1 MIIINM
7 KNKIASPSETR
18 KILSK
23 YDLRLK
29 HGLGQNFLID
39 SNIIDII
46 ISAADIKG
54 DEFIIEV
61 GPGIGSLTQALLE
74 NLNEGS
80 ILAVEKDSDMIEVLN
95 DLFNEEDKLKL
106 LNEDAVD
113 LNWRET
119 AAKYNLENRPI
130 KLIANLPYYVTTPII
145 MGVLE
150 SDLEL
155 EQLVFMVQK
164 EVGERICAGPG
175 TKKFG
180 SLSVAVQYHM
190 KPEIVHQVPSSVFM
204 PSPDVDSVIV
214 SLKPYEKNIYQ
225 QKVLDKNFFFKI
237 VKSIF
242 QQRRKTL
249 RNSLSKSAVINLDRD
264 LITKALQDEGIG
276 LKKRGEKLS
285 ISEMISISNRIYRM
299 RNSEN

>member
-1 MIIINM
+1 MIEINM
-7 KNKIASPSETR
+7 ENKIATPSATK
-18 KILSK
+18 KILREHNLS
-23 YDLRLK
+23 LK
-29 HGLGQNFLID
+29 KSLGQNFLVD

-46 ISAADIKG
+46 TSASAIDG
-54 DEFIIEV
+54 DEFIIEI
-61 GPGIGSLTQALLE
+61 GPGIGSLTQAVLE
-74 NLNEGS
+74 KLTSGKL
-80 ILAVEKDSDMIEVLN
+80 LAVEKDAAMVEVLK
-95 DLFNEEDKLKL
+95 DIFAEEKKLTL
-106 LNEDAVD
+106 LNQDA
-113 LNWRET
+113 LKINWKEI
-119 AAKYNLENRPI
+119 AAEYNSENRKI

-150 SDLEL
+150 SEIEL

-164 EVGERICAGPG
+164 EVGERICAGPE

-190 KPEIVHQVPSSVFM
+190 QPEIVHQVPSSVFI
-204 PSPDVDSVIV
+204 PQPDVDSVIV
-214 SLKPYEKNIYQ
+214 SLSPYAENIYQ
-225 QKVLDKNFFFKI
+225 EEIVNKEFFFQI

-264 LITKALQDEGIG
+264 LVTKALEDEGIG

-285 ISEMISISNRIYRM
+285 IFEMISISNRIYKM
-299 RNSEN
+299 TK

>member
-1 MIIINM
+1 ME
-7 KNKIASPSETR
+7 NKIATPSATK
-18 KILSK
+18 KILREHNLS
-23 YDLRLK
+23 LK
-29 HGLGQNFLID
+29 KSLGQNFLVD

-46 ISAADIKG
+46 TSASAIDG
-54 DEFIIEV
+54 DEFIIEI
-61 GPGIGSLTQALLE
+61 GPGIGSLTQAVLE
-74 NLNEGS
+74 KLTSGKL
-80 ILAVEKDSDMIEVLN
+80 LAVEKDAAMVEVLK
-95 DLFNEEDKLKL
+95 DIFAEEKKLTL
-106 LNEDAVD
+106 LNQDA
-113 LNWRET
+113 LKINWKEI
-119 AAKYNLENRPI
+119 AAEYNSENRKI

-150 SDLEL
+150 SEIEL

-164 EVGERICAGPG
+164 EVGERICAGPE

-190 KPEIVHQVPSSVFM
+190 QPEIVHQVPSSVFI
-204 PSPDVDSVIV
+204 PQPDVDSVIV
-214 SLKPYEKNIYQ
+214 SLSPYAENIYQ
-225 QKVLDKNFFFKI
+225 EEIVNKEFFFQI

-264 LITKALQDEGIG
+264 LVTKALEDEGIG

-285 ISEMISISNRIYRM
+285 IFEMISISNRIYKM
-299 RNSEN
+299 TK

>member
-1 MIIINM
+1 MIEINM
-7 KNKIASPSETR
+7 ENKIATPSATK
-18 KILSK
+18 KILREHNLSFK
-23 YDLRLK
+23 K
-29 HGLGQNFLID
+29 SLGQNFLVD

-46 ISAADIKG
+46 TSASAIDG
-54 DEFIIEV
+54 DEFIIEI
-61 GPGIGSLTQALLE
+61 GPGIGSLTQAVLE
-74 NLNEGS
+74 KLTSGKL
-80 ILAVEKDSDMIEVLN
+80 LAVEKDAAMVEVLK
-95 DLFNEEDKLKL
+95 DIFAEEKKLTL
-106 LNEDAVD
+106 LNQDA
-113 LNWRET
+113 LKINWKEI
-119 AAKYNLENRPI
+119 AAEYNSENRKI

-150 SDLEL
+150 SEIEL

-164 EVGERICAGPG
+164 EVGERICAGPE

-190 KPEIVHQVPSSVFM
+190 QPEIVHQVPSSVFI
-204 PSPDVDSVIV
+204 PQPDVDSVIV
-214 SLKPYEKNIYQ
+214 SLSPYAENIYQ
-225 QKVLDKNFFFKI
+225 EEIVNKEFFFQI

-264 LITKALQDEGIG
+264 LVTKALEDEGIG

-285 ISEMISISNRIYRM
+285 ISEMISISNRIYKM
-299 RNSEN
+299 TK

>member
-1 MIIINM
+1 MENR
-7 KNKIASPSETR
+7 IASPSETK
-18 KILSK
+18 KILDK
-23 YDLRLK
+23 YDLQLK

-46 ISAADIKG
+46 ISASEIEG
-54 DEFIIEV
+54 DEFIIEI

-74 NLNEGS
+74 NLDEGKV
-80 ILAVEKDSDMIEVLN
+80 LAVEKDSEMIEVLN
-95 DLFNEEDKLKL
+95 DLFNNKDQLKL
-106 LNEDAVD
+106 INADALD
-113 LNWRET
+113 LNWKEIT
-119 AAKYNLENRPI
+119 AKYNSANRPV

-150 SDLEL
+150 SGLDL

-180 SLSVAVQYHM
+180 SLSVAVQYYM
-190 KPEIVHQVPSSVFM
+190 EPEIIHQVPSSVFM

-214 SLKPYEKNIYQ
+214 SLKPYAENLYQEKVIN
-225 QKVLDKNFFFKI
+225 KDFFFKI

-249 RNSLSKSAVINLDRD
+249 RNSLSKSAVIDLDRD
-264 LITKALQDEGIG
+264 LITKALEEEGIG

-285 ISEMISISNRIYRM
+285 ISEMISVSNKIYKM
-299 RNSEN
+299 LKSID

>member
-1 MIIINM
+1 MIEINM
-7 KNKIASPSETR
+7 ENKIATPSATK
-18 KILSK
+18 KILREHNLS
-23 YDLRLK
+23 LK
-29 HGLGQNFLID
+29 KSLGQNFLVD

-46 ISAADIKG
+46 TSASAIDG
-54 DEFIIEV
+54 DEFIIEI
-61 GPGIGSLTQALLE
+61 GPGIGSLTQAVLE
-74 NLNEGS
+74 KLTSGKL
-80 ILAVEKDSDMIEVLN
+80 LAVEKDAAMVEVLK
-95 DLFNEEDKLKL
+95 DIFAEEKKLTL
-106 LNEDAVD
+106 LNQDA
-113 LNWRET
+113 LKINWKEI
-119 AAKYNLENRPI
+119 AAEYNSENRKI

-150 SDLEL
+150 SEIEL

-164 EVGERICAGPG
+164 EVGERICAGPE

-190 KPEIVHQVPSSVFM
+190 QPEIVHQVPSSVFI
-204 PSPDVDSVIV
+204 PQPDVDSVIV
-214 SLKPYEKNIYQ
+214 SLSPYAENIYQ
-225 QKVLDKNFFFKI
+225 EEIVNKEFFFQI

-264 LITKALQDEGIG
+264 LVTKALEDEGIG

-285 ISEMISISNRIYRM
+285 ISEMISISNRIYKM
-299 RNSEN
+299 TK